1 MNSFKGEMAFIGETA
16 RVLKSTGGIEPAQK
30 TEAVSQME
38 RDRLLLKKEKKKAFH
53 GEGSVR

>member
-1 MNSFKGEMAFIGETA
+1 MNSFKCEMAFIRETT
-16 RVLKSTGGIEPAQK
+16 RVMKSTGGIEPAQK

-53 GEGSVR
+53 TEGSIR